1 MFFLIDPN
9 VRIPSTADVPPQQ
22 ARWIKPVILNE
33 PLPKLDR
40 YARPQVIPLDSL
52 TESTYFRLPAELREM
67 IFNEMIGNGLGH
79 LKTWERACQIRVE
92 LMDERGSL
100 KPDIDR
106 ETFSRTCK
114 WPHQAVVSIAVL
126 IRGQGTSASI
136 E

>member
-1 MFFLIDPN
+1 MFFLVDPN

-40 YARPQVIPLDSL
+40 YARPQATPLDSL
-52 TESTYFRLPAELREM
+52 TENTYSRLPAELREM
-67 IFNEMIGNGLGH
+67 IFNEMMGNGSDH
-79 LKTWERACQIRVE
+79 LKTWERACQIRLE
-92 LMDERGSL
+92 LMDERGGL
-100 KPDIDR
+100 KGEIDR

-114 WPHQAVVSIAVL
+114 WPNHAVVSIAVL